1 MKLSVYIVTLNEAAR
16 LPQTI
21 KAASAVADDI
31 VVVDSGSTDGT
42 VEAAERLGAR
52 VIFHAWKNIS
62 SQKQFAQNQCLYD
75 WVLSLDADEVLSPDL
90 IAEINRIKADPVHQA
105 YRVRIGDMFPGFKKP
120 RRLAQKY
127 NLVRLYDRRL
137 STMPDDLT
145 HDRVRVGKNVSVG
158 QLKGLIHHYS
168 YLSLHQTWV
177 KYNLYTDELVKTA
190 LVKGKKYSRVRLVT
204 EFPRQFFIYYIVRR
218 QIFNGLWGLVMATT
232 LAYFRFLKIAKYFEA
247 KQGLTFRDNTLDEF
261 V

>member
-1 MKLSVYIVTLNEAAR
+1 MKLSVYIVTLNEAER
-16 LPQTI
+16 LPRTI
-21 KAASAVADDI
+21 KAALQVADDI
-31 VVVDSGSTDGT
+31 VVVDSGSSDGT
-42 VEAAERLGAR
+42 VEIAEQLGAR

-62 SQKQFAQNQCLYD
+62 SQKQFAQTQCRYD

-90 IAEINRIKADPVHQA
+90 IKEINRVKEEPRHQA
-105 YRVRIGDMFPGFKKP
+105 YKVRIGDMFPGFKRP
-120 RRLAQKY
+120 RRLAKKY

-137 STMPDDLT
+137 SSMPDDLT
-145 HDRVRVGKNVSVG
+145 HDRVCVGETVSVG
-158 QLKGLIHHYS
+158 QLKGLVHHYS
-168 YLSLHQTWV
+168 YLTLHQTWV

-190 LVKGKKYSRVRLVT
+190 LVKGKKYSRLRLVT

>member
-1 MKLSVYIVTLNEAAR
+1 M
-16 LPQTI
+16 
-21 KAASAVADDI
+21 
-31 VVVDSGSTDGT
+31 
-42 VEAAERLGAR
+42 
-52 VIFHAWKNIS
+52 
-62 SQKQFAQNQCLYD
+62 
-75 WVLSLDADEVLSPDL
+75 LSPDL
-90 IAEINRIKADPVHQA
+90 IAEINRIKADPVHLA
-105 YRVRIGDMFPGFKKP
+105 YKVRIGDMFPGFKKP

-145 HDRVRVGKNVSVG
+145 HDRVRVGENVSVG
-158 QLKGLIHHYS
+158 QLKGLVHHYS

-190 LVKGKKYSRVRLVT
+190 LVKGKKYSRIRLVT

-247 KQGLTFRDNTLDEF
+247 KQSLTFRNNTLDEF

>member
-1 MKLSVYIVTLNEAAR
+1 MKLSVYIVTLNEAER
-16 LPQTI
+16 LPRTI
-21 KAASAVADDI
+21 EAALQVADDI
-31 VVVDSGSTDGT
+31 VVVDCGSSDGT
-42 VEAAERLGAR
+42 VEIAEQLGAR

-62 SQKQFAQNQCLYD
+62 SQKQFAQTQCRYD

-90 IAEINRIKADPVHQA
+90 IKEINRVKEEPRHQA
-105 YRVRIGDMFPGFKKP
+105 YKVRIGDMFPGFKRP
-120 RRLAQKY
+120 RRLAKKY

-137 STMPDDLT
+137 SSMPDDLT
-145 HDRVRVGKNVSVG
+145 HDRVRVGETVSVG
-158 QLKGLIHHYS
+158 QLKGLVHHYS
-168 YLSLHQTWV
+168 YLTLHQTWV

-190 LVKGKKYSRVRLVT
+190 LVKGKKYSRLRLVT